1 MIKAIIA
8 VCIVINTI
16 CLSCC
21 LKMAGNAERYM
32 ESRKDGD
39 K

>member
-21 LKMAGNAERYM
+21 FKMAGNAERCM
-32 ESRKDGD
+32 ERRKDD
-39 K
+39 N

>member
-21 LKMAGNAERYM
+21 FKMAGNAERYM
-32 ESRKDGD
+32 ENRKDGNE
-39 K
+39 